1 MRLALLLLAVGIPAF
16 PQKLLWGVK
25 AGVPLT
31 DLVSSQAWKNGRYY
45 PSSGR
50 YTLGP
55 TLELTL
61 PFRLSIEF
69 DLLYRSAKYRF
80 VNTVS
85 GAAAEASGNAFQFPL
100 LLKLRLSRRF
110 VAPYMAGGVTFNRL
124 TGLKQLGELDK
135 ATVSGFVA
143 GAGLEGRLP
152 LVRISP
158 EIRYTRWG
166 SANLRNLTGN
176 FSLSSQNQIEAL
188 VGITF

>member
-1 MRLALLLLAVGIPAF
+1 MRFVLLLLLAAAPAF

-25 AGVPLT
+25 AGVPVT
-31 DLVSSQAWKNGRYY
+31 DLVKSEAWKNGRYY

-55 TLELTL
+55 TIELTL

-69 DLLYRSAKYRF
+69 DVLYRSAKYRF

-85 GAAAEASGNAFQFPL
+85 GAGSEASGNAFQFPL
-100 LLKLRLSRRF
+100 LLKVRLSRRS
-110 VAPYMAGGVTFNRL
+110 VAPYVAGGVTFNRL

-135 ATVSGFVA
+135 ATVGGLVA

-166 SANLRNLTGN
+166 SVNLRNLGGGFN
-176 FSLSSQNQIEAL
+176 LSNQNQIEAL